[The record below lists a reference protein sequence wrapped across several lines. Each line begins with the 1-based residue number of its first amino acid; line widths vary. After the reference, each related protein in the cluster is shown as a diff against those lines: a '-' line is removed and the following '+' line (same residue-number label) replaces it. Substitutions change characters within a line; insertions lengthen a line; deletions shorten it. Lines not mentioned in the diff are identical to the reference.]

1 VAVVLLAA
9 VVAAEA
15 EAAGKPFGLSTSA
28 GSAIKTALMPCDGG
42 HSRKMILHGYLRFVE
57 VAMKFTRA
65 LIGLFALL
73 LSGAAITLVSQE
85 KSSPTHANYTYAPT
99 SEQTMRGWVVETRD
113 FQCPVTGTVGS
124 HITVKNETGSI
135 EVHLAPASFMK
146 QYEINIRKGDNVTVV
161 GSKIMFEGK
170 GALIAKS
177 VAIGNETYNF
187 RDQSGRPLW

>member
-1 VAVVLLAA
+1 
-9 VVAAEA
+9 
-15 EAAGKPFGLSTSA
+15 
-28 GSAIKTALMPCDGG
+28 M
-42 HSRKMILHGYLRFVE
+42 E
-57 VAMKFTRA
+57 VAMKFTRT
-65 LIGLFALL
+65 LIGIFALVL
-73 LSGAAITLVSQE
+73 FGAAMNLISQE
-85 KSSPTHANYTYAPT
+85 KSSPTHANYTYAST
-99 SEQTMRGWVVETRD
+99 SEQTMRGWVVETKD

-124 HITVKNETGSI
+124 HITVKSENGSI

-161 GSKIMFEGK
+161 GSRIMFEGK

>member
-1 VAVVLLAA
+1 MRFTRVLLG
-9 VVAAEA
+9 V
-15 EAAGKPFGLSTSA
+15 
-28 GSAIKTALMPCDGG
+28 
-42 HSRKMILHGYLRFVE
+42 
-57 VAMKFTRA
+57 
-65 LIGLFALL
+65 FALL
-73 LSGAAITLVSQE
+73 LSGAAITLASQE
-85 KSSPTHANYTYAPT
+85 KSPPTHANYTYAPT

-161 GSKIMFEGK
+161 GSRIMFEGK

>member
-1 VAVVLLAA
+1 
-9 VVAAEA
+9 
-15 EAAGKPFGLSTSA
+15 
-28 GSAIKTALMPCDGG
+28 MN
-42 HSRKMILHGYLRFVE
+42 
-57 VAMKFTRA
+57 
-65 LIGLFALL
+65 LI
-73 LSGAAITLVSQE
+73 SQE

-124 HITVKNETGSI
+124 HITVKSETGSI

-161 GSKIMFEGK
+161 GSRIMFEGK

>member
-1 VAVVLLAA
+1 
-9 VVAAEA
+9 
-15 EAAGKPFGLSTSA
+15 
-28 GSAIKTALMPCDGG
+28 
-42 HSRKMILHGYLRFVE
+42 
-57 VAMKFTRA
+57 MKFTRV
-65 LIGLFALL
+65 LFGVFALL
-73 LSGAAITLVSQE
+73 LSGAQLRLFPGKKLSDAVG
-85 KSSPTHANYTYAPT
+85 YTYAPT
-99 SEQTMRGWVVETRD
+99 SEQTMRGWVVETKD

-161 GSKIMFEGK
+161 GSRITFEGK
-170 GALIAKS
+170 SALIAKS

>member
-1 VAVVLLAA
+1 
-9 VVAAEA
+9 
-15 EAAGKPFGLSTSA
+15 
-28 GSAIKTALMPCDGG
+28 
-42 HSRKMILHGYLRFVE
+42 
-57 VAMKFTRA
+57 MKFTRA

-124 HITVKNETGSI
+124 HITVKSETGSI

-161 GSKIMFEGK
+161 GSRIMFEGK

>member
-1 VAVVLLAA
+1 MTAVT
-9 VVAAEA
+9 AE
-15 EAAGKPFGLSTSA
+15 KPEFRDSCA
-28 GSAIKTALMPCDGG
+28 FM
-42 HSRKMILHGYLRFVE
+42 E

-85 KSSPTHANYTYAPT
+85 KSSPTHASYTYAPT
-99 SEQTMRGWVVETRD
+99 SEQTMRGWVVETKD

-124 HITVKNETGSI
+124 HITVKNELATI

-170 GALIAKS
+170 SALVAKS